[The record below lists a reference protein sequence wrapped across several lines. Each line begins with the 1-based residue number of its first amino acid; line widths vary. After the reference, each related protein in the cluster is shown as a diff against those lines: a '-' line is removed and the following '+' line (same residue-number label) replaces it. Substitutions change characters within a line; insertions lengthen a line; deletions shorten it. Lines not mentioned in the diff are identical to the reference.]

1 MNGQWNHK
9 IFGVGSGNFEQLAL
23 DIFRFQAEQN
33 PVYKAY
39 TEALHIR
46 PGEVRS
52 LLQIPFLPARFF
64 KTHSIRTTEFKPE
77 AVFESSGT
85 TGTANSKHFIRDL
98 ALYRES
104 FTRCF
109 ELFYGDVR
117 EWCIL
122 GLLPSYLERQHSSL
136 VYMTEQLI
144 QKSGH
149 PHSGF
154 YLDEP
159 EKLTDILTELEKREQ
174 KTLLLGVTY
183 ALLDLAEK
191 FPQPL
196 QHIIIMETGG
206 MKGRRREMIRDEVH
220 QLIKS
225 AFGVPAVHSEYGM
238 TELLSQAY
246 SKADG
251 VFNCPPWMKVL
262 VRDDEDPFTL
272 KAEGSGIINVIDLAN
287 VYSCSFLATDDAG
300 NIRTDGGFEVLGRVD
315 GSDIRGCNLMLSDI
329 KV

>member
-9 IFGVGSGNFEQLAL
+9 IFGVNNSNFEQVAL
-23 DIFRFQAEQN
+23 EIFRFQAEQN
-33 PVYKAY
+33 PVYKAF

-46 PGEVRS
+46 KDDVRS
-52 LLQIPFLPARFF
+52 LLQIPFLPVRFF
-64 KTHSIRTTEFKPE
+64 KSHSVRTTEFEPE

-85 TGTANSKHFIRDL
+85 TGTSNSKHFIRDL

-109 ELFYGDVR
+109 ELFYGDVK
-117 EWCIL
+117 EWCVL

-149 PHSGF
+149 PRSGF

-159 EKLTDILTELEKREQ
+159 ERLTALLTELEKKGQ
-174 KTLLLGVTY
+174 NTLLLGVTY
-183 ALLDLAEK
+183 ALLDLADK
-191 FPQPL
+191 SPMPL
-196 QHIIIMETGG
+196 QHTIIMETGG

-220 QLIKS
+220 RLIKA
-225 AFGVPAVHSEYGM
+225 AFGVRAVHSEYGM

-272 KAEGSGIINVIDLAN
+272 KTEGSGIINVIDLAN

-300 NIRTDGGFEVLGRVD
+300 NIRTDGGFEVQGRVD
-315 GSDIRGCNLMLSDI
+315 GSDIRGCNLMVSDI
-329 KV
+329 KD